1 MTKNRE
7 VFQTDPTT
15 TSIPNDGVAKV
26 IEPQSDQEW
35 AVLRYELQNFVCEGE
50 YRLGL
55 ERILD
60 TFLTHLEKFEQ
71 PAAWVSGFY
80 GSGKS
85 HLVRVLEYLWRD
97 VQFPDGATARGLTHL
112 PKEIQDQLKQLTVQG
127 RRAGGLWS
135 AAGTLGAGTA
145 RSVRLAFL
153 GILLRSARLPEQYAP
168 ARFVIWLKQ
177 NDYYEDVS
185 VGVEARGK
193 EFAKELNNLYVSPF
207 LAESLL
213 AVYPSFAASPAEAR
227 SLLRAQFPVKDDITD
242 DELLLA
248 MEDVLALQSSTRGRQ
263 PLTLL
268 VFDELQQF
276 IGDDGT
282 RALAVQ
288 NIVEACSSRFGS
300 KLLFVGTGQAALQAT
315 GVLQKLQ
322 GRFTV
327 PVTLRDTD
335 VEEVVRQVVL
345 RKRPDN
351 QTELKAV
358 LDNARGE
365 IDRHLAG
372 TRIGP
377 KAEDAA
383 DLVPDYPLLPVRR
396 RFWENVLRGVDPS
409 GTGGQLRTQLR
420 IVHEAARAVAERS
433 LGTVVAGDYIYDQL
447 RSNMLQSSVLLRD
460 VDAAISTLAQEGEE
474 GGLKA
479 RLCALV
485 FLIGKL
491 PTQGVAA
498 TGVLATAGALADLLV
513 EDLPAGSAS
522 LRQKVPGMLQDLVD
536 KGTLMLVGDEYR
548 LQTRESAEWEADFRG
563 RFARIQA
570 DDGRIASD
578 RTTGLR
584 SVIGEALRGKT
595 FTQGVNKTPR
605 KFELVFGMEQPD
617 IDKVAVPAW
626 IRDEWMVSER
636 AVREDAQREGVESPI
651 VFVFIPR
658 QNADALKA
666 ALSSQAAAEETLDA
680 RPRGTTPEAIEARV
694 AMEARLKIEQARA
707 RGLLTG
713 LINAAQVFQGGGI
726 EVNEGNFE
734 ASVEAAIQ
742 AALVR
747 LFAAFEDTNQ
757 PGWDK
762 VFERATQGAAD
773 PLTAV
778 GYPGDIDKHPAAR
791 KVRDYLGRD
800 GQRGNDVRKQFMG
813 PGFGWPQDAVDG
825 LLMALLAGGFVRAS
839 YKGQPVNARTLG
851 RAQIGVTDFYSEGVT
866 ITAQQRIGVR
876 GAITKMGLPVKPGEE
891 VAAIAEVLRR
901 LADLA
906 GQAGGPP
913 PLPGAPSTTSI
924 EQLRAL
930 SGNEQFAAFFDRRE
944 GLAANYAAWMR
955 LRTLIED
962 RWPRWQFLERLL
974 SQADS
979 LPIAQIVTLQVKAI
993 EADRSLLGNP
1003 DPVQPLLAQL
1013 ATALRATLMEA
1024 RGRLVEVQERELST
1038 LYAASE
1044 WQALTQSDRSA
1055 ILAAS
1060 SVRPVPEPSVGT
1072 DEALIESLSATPLR
1086 EWENRLAALPV
1097 RVARAREEAA
1107 RRQAPAA
1114 VTVQPPHAT
1123 LHSAEDVDA
1132 YLAQLRSE
1140 IMQHIEN
1147 GKPVIL

>member
-15 TSIPNDGVAKV
+15 TSIPNEGVAKV
-26 IEPQSDQEW
+26 TEPQSEQEW
-35 AVLRYELQNFVCEGE
+35 AVLRYELQSFVCEGE

-60 TFLTHLEKFEQ
+60 TFLTHVDKYEQ
-71 PAAWVSGFY
+71 PAVWVSGFY

-97 VQFPDGATARGLTHL
+97 VQFPDGATARGITNL
-112 PKEIQDQLKQLTVQG
+112 PREIQDQFKALTIQG

-135 AAGTLGAGTA
+135 AAGTLGAGSA

-153 GILLRSARLPEQYAP
+153 GILLRSARLPDQYAP
-168 ARFVIWLKQ
+168 ARFVMWLKQ
-177 NDYYEDVS
+177 NDYYDAVS
-185 VGVEARGK
+185 SGVEARGK
-193 EFAKELNNLYVSPF
+193 EFSKELNNLYVSPF

-213 AVYPSFAASPAEAR
+213 AAYPGFAASSAEAR

-276 IGDDGT
+276 IGDDGG

-327 PVTLRDTD
+327 RVTLRDTD

-345 RKRPDN
+345 RKRPEK

-377 KAEDAA
+377 KPEDVA

-420 IVHEAARAVAERS
+420 IVHEAARAVADRS

-447 RSNMLQSSVLLRD
+447 RSDMLQSSVLLRD
-460 VDAAISTLAQEGEE
+460 VDAAISTLAQEGED
-474 GGLKA
+474 GVLKA

-498 TGVLATAGALADLLV
+498 TGVLATAATLADLMV
-513 EDLPAGSAS
+513 VDLPAGSAA
-522 LRQKVPGMLQDLVD
+522 LRQRIPGLLQDLVD
-536 KGTLMLVGDEYR
+536 KGTLMVVGDEYR
-548 LQTRESAEWEADFRG
+548 LQTRESADWEADFRKN
-563 RFARIQA
+563 FARIQA
-570 DDGRIASD
+570 DDSRIASD

-584 SVIGEALRGKT
+584 NVVGEALRGKT

-605 KFELVFGMEQPD
+605 KFDPLFGLEQPEVD
-617 IDKVAVPAW
+617 TVAVPVW
-626 IRDEWMVSER
+626 IRDEWQVSEKT
-636 AVREDAQREGVESPI
+636 VREDAQREGVESPI
-651 VFVFIPR
+651 VFVFLPR

-666 ALSSQAAAEETLDA
+666 ALASQAAAEETLNA
-680 RPRGTTPEAIEARV
+680 RPRGTTPESIEARS
-694 AMEARLKIEQARA
+694 AMEARLKIEQNRVK
-707 RGLLTG
+707 GLLTS
-713 LINAAQVFQGGGI
+713 LVNAARVYQGGGI
-726 EVNEGNFE
+726 EVNEGTFVN
-734 ASVEAAIQ
+734 SVEAAVQ
-742 AALVR
+742 SALVR
-747 LFAAFEDTNQ
+747 LFPAFEDTNQ

-778 GYPGDIDKHPAAR
+778 GYPGDIDKHTAAR

-800 GQRGNDVRKQFMG
+800 GKRGNDVRKQFMG
-813 PGFGWPQDAVDG
+813 PGYGWPQDAVDG
-825 LLMALLAGGFVRAS
+825 LLMALMAGGFVRATN
-839 YKGQPVNARTLG
+839 KGQPVNARTLG
-851 RAQIGVTDFYSEGVT
+851 RAQIGVTDFFSEGIT

-876 GAITKMGLPVKPGEE
+876 GAITKMGLPVKAGEE
-891 VAAIAEVLRR
+891 LAAMAEVLRR
-901 LADLA
+901 LTDLA
-906 GQAGGPP
+906 GQAGGAS
-913 PLPGAPSTTSI
+913 PLPAPPSTANI
-924 EQLRAL
+924 EELSAL
-930 SGNEQFAAFFDRRE
+930 SGNEQFAAFYDRRDE
-944 GLAANYAAWMR
+944 LAANHAAWTR
-955 LRTLIED
+955 LRTLIAE

-974 SQADS
+974 SQADGLPVAQS
-979 LPIAQIVTLQVKAI
+979 LSGPVRAI
-993 EADRSLLGNP
+993 QTDRSLLGNP
-1003 DPVQPLLAQL
+1003 DPVPPLLAQL
-1013 ATALRATLMEA
+1013 TAGLRSALMEGRA
-1024 RGRLVEVQERELST
+1024 RLAEVQERELGVLEAT
-1038 LYAASE
+1038 EE
-1044 WQALTQSDRSA
+1044 WQALSQSDQSA
-1055 ILAAS
+1055 ILAANGIG
-1060 SVRPVPEPSVGT
+1060 PVPEPSVGT
-1072 DEALIESLSATPLR
+1072 DEALLESLAAIPLR
-1086 EWENRLAALPV
+1086 EWESRLAALPG

-1107 RRQAPAA
+1107 RRLAPAA
-1114 VTVQPPHAT
+1114 VTLQPPHGT
-1123 LHSAEDVDA
+1123 LRSADEVDA
-1132 YLAQLRSE
+1132 YLAELRKT
-1140 IMQHIEN
+1140 IMQHIDA